1 MYRKKDIMVPRWF
14 LDWWNSHWLEAM
26 FFPPK
31 LLRAYETFKKEPNIP
46 YLKIFPKLLQF
57 YYKFPDLPWIII

>member
-1 MYRKKDIMVPRWF
+1 MVPRWF

-26 FFPPK
+26 ILPLE
-31 LLRAYETFKKEPNIP
+31 LLRAYETFKKEPDIP
-46 YLKIFPKLLQF
+46 YLNIFPKLLQF